1 MYRIVCL
8 FYFVCRGTIHVKSL
22 KSSSG
27 IFSEQ
32 ETLSFEDV
40 NNLRVSNNNYF
51 QVVVRVTVVYYECW
65 LLALLTKVNL
75 RVHADPCIGT

>member
-1 MYRIVCL
+1 MYRTVCL

-32 ETLSFEDV
+32 EALSFEDV

-51 QVVVRVTVVYYECW
+51 QVVRVMAVYYECW

-75 RVHADPCIGT
+75 SVHADPCIGT